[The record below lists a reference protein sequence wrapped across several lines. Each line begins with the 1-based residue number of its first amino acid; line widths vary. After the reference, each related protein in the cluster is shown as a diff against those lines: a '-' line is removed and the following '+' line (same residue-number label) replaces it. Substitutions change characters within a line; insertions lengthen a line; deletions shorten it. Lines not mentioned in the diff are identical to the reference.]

1 MSDVPVDLI
10 VLGLGPAGASAAG
23 IAAKA
28 GKSVLAFDR
37 KREAGTPV
45 QCAEFVPSMI
55 GVEVSILAEA
65 SVQTITEMLT
75 FVEEESPELTPN
87 FPGKMID
94 RAAFDAA
101 LVDAAI
107 KASADC
113 RFGFNVKEVSAEGA
127 VTLST
132 GETVRGCVIIGA
144 DGVRSAVGAA
154 MGSINEQVV
163 ETRQLTAHLSKPHEA
178 TDIYLSSDIP
188 GGYGWLFPKG
198 DVANIGLGVDAAY
211 KGRLK
216 PELEVLHKRLIAEG
230 RVGVEA
236 LCYTGG
242 SIPVGGLIRVN
253 GTLGDTLALLA
264 GDAAGLA
271 NPVTGAGITSAVISG
286 KLAGE
291 AAIAH
296 LDGDK
301 AAGVD
306 YAEELEDLFA
316 PALDRAR
323 HHRESLTEVFKTRGA
338 MTPAEMKKG
347 WIAYPE
353 YWAP

>member
-1 MSDVPVDLI
+1 MSDVSVDLI
-10 VLGLGPAGASAAG
+10 VLGLGPAGASAACV
-23 IAAKA
+23 AAQA

-37 KREAGTPV
+37 KREAGMPV

-65 SVQTITEMLT
+65 SIQTITEMLT
-75 FVEEESPELTPN
+75 YVEDECAELTPN

-107 KASADC
+107 KAGADC
-113 RFGFNVKEVSAEGA
+113 RFGVKANEVSSDG
-127 VTLST
+127 VVKLST
-132 GETVRGCVIIGA
+132 GERVRAKTIIGA
-144 DGVRSAVGAA
+144 DGVRSSVGAA
-154 MGSINEQVV
+154 MGSVNDKIV
-163 ETRQLTAHLSKPHEA
+163 ETRQLTAPLKAAHEA

-211 KGRLK
+211 KDMLK
-216 PELEVLHKRLIAEG
+216 PELEALHARLVDEG
-230 RVGVEA
+230 RVGEEA

-242 SIPVGGLIRVN
+242 PIPVGGLIRAH
-253 GTLGDTLALLA
+253 GKLGETLALLA

-286 KLAGE
+286 KLSGE
-291 AAIAH
+291 AAVAH
-296 LDGDK
+296 LAGDRQ
-301 AAGVD
+301 AGAD
-306 YAEELEDLFA
+306 YMEELEDLFA
-316 PALDRAR
+316 PALNRALS
-323 HHRESLTEVFKTRGA
+323 HREILLDTYQTNGA

-347 WIAYPE
+347 WIAYPD
-353 YWAP
+353 YWAA